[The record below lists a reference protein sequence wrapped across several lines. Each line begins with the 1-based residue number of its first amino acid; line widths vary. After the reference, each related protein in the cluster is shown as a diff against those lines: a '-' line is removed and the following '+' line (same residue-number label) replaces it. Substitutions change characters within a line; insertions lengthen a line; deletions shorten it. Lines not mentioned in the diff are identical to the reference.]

1 MAPMGK
7 PMAVPRSHGFHDRFH
22 SAAVIHSEPES
33 GMISSLPSR

>member
-22 SAAVIHSEPES
+22 SAAVIQSEPRPR
-33 GMISSLPSR
+33 LD